1 MIWSFSKT
9 FELVAGPCSPKH
21 GPYFF
26 TVLKNHFVWMLCSHV
41 KTFKFMAWPRSA
53 TSPVKAQLISRVRKI
68 ISLWCCADMQQRSN
82 EQMVALP
89 QTHSRSFHGV
99 EDFFHLEGMKLFKNF
114 RTYGWAV
121 LSQTRPISFH
131 GVEEHFRLD
140 VMKPIKHL
148 QVDGWA
154 ALPNIPC
161 HGPAHFPALKNHF
174 VLLLCRLS
182 TTFKWTDGRAPPN
195 TFLFISRCW
204 IMFWS
209 GSFEA
214 FPKHSNLWLGRA
226 PPNTAYV
233 FSRCWKL
240 FFLHGMKLFKNI
252 RTYGWV
258 VIPQLQPSLVHG
270 VEYPFRLDVLQP
282 FRNIQVYGG
291 AAFPNIPV
299 TAQLI
304 SRH

>member
-1 MIWSFSKT
+1 M
-9 FELVAGPCSPKH
+9 V
-21 GPYFF
+21 
-26 TVLKNHFVWMLCSHV
+26 V
-41 KTFKFMAWPRSA
+41 PRSP
-53 TSPVKAQLISRVRKI
+53 TSLVTAQLILWRWKN
-68 ISLWCCADMQQRSN
+68 ISFWCCADFQQRLN
-82 EQMVALP
+82 ERMVVLP
-89 QTHSRSFHGV
+89 QTRSRAFHGV
-99 EDFFHLEGMKLFKNF
+99 GKVFLLDCMKLFKNY
-114 RTYGWAV
+114 RVYGWAV
-121 LSQTRPISFH
+121 LPQTRPGSFH

-148 QVDGWA
+148 QVDGWT

-174 VLLLCRLS
+174 VLLLCRLW

-204 IMFWS
+204 KMFWS

-226 PPNTAYV
+226 PPNTAHI

-291 AAFPNIPV
+291 EYPCHGSAHFATLKTRFVLMLCRFPKTFKWTDGRAPSN
-299 TAQLI
+299 TA
-304 SRH
+304 HF